1 MLTEAHARSIQH
13 KTDPSGAG
21 AIQVY
26 RCAGDAGLLK
36 PYTLVIHN
44 LALAKPANAFR
55 PLVISFY
62 VVSHL
67 HLSSITQPL
76 KLLEVLAT
84 SLWKT
89 VVSHLGGIKL

>member
-1 MLTEAHARSIQH
+1 MLTEAYARSIQH

-44 LALAKPANAFR
+44 LALAKPANA
-55 PLVISFY
+55 LQTSSYIVY
-62 VVSHL
+62 VVNHL
-67 HLSSITQPL
+67 HLRNITQPL

-84 SLWKT
+84 SL
-89 VVSHLGGIKL
+89 